1 MNNYSTV
8 SDIEKHSAAHV
19 LATAVSRI
27 FPSVK
32 IGIGPVTKA
41 GFYYDFD
48 IPNDIE
54 ITPEA
59 IKRIEAE
66 IKQIIKDNLPFQQL
80 IIPKDE
86 AINLMLQKGQIYKAE
101 LIHNIPDPEISFF
114 KTGEEFID
122 LCRGPHVNSTG
133 ELGPIKVTGVSQV
146 YWNEDPARPR
156 LTRLSGIIFKNEE
169 EAAIYEKIEEEKASR
184 SYIKSATQKGYGFID
199 SGMFHVSEKG
209 SRIIDNLFKTIT
221 KELELDKVTTLSL
234 NGQFKN
240 IAELSR
246 VVDKAVFIK
255 EPSYKNF
262 PITIVS
268 RVPLSET
275 IVKDKKRPSEV
286 FYIKKYVRQNEVVF
300 NISFV
305 EKFID
310 AFNDIKPEFI
320 VDIMFHNIEDP
331 SFNIISSTLQR
342 NFISHTKIQ
351 TDFKNQIE
359 MNIKVKDDLKREWL
373 MAQMNVNI
381 ENFDKSI
388 SFGSKV
394 SKLGYIEFVVY
405 PLNIFAFYLENKPIL
420 PAKFV
425 PDQIVMVPV
434 NKRFETY
441 GYEVQDK
448 LRKLG
453 IRANIAY
460 GNSSFKA
467 KIRKLEQQ
475 NVPVIL
481 ILGQKEVD
489 NNAVSVR
496 ISDRVEGLISLENLS
511 DYLKSQ
517 LFNK

>member
-1 MNNYSTV
+1 
-8 SDIEKHSAAHV
+8 
-19 LATAVSRI
+19 
-27 FPSVK
+27 
-32 IGIGPVTKA
+32 
-41 GFYYDFD
+41 
-48 IPNDIE
+48 
-54 ITPEA
+54 
-59 IKRIEAE
+59 
-66 IKQIIKDNLPFQQL
+66 
-80 IIPKDE
+80 
-86 AINLMLQKGQIYKAE
+86 
-101 LIHNIPDPEISFF
+101 
-114 KTGEEFID
+114 
-122 LCRGPHVNSTG
+122 
-133 ELGPIKVTGVSQV
+133 
-146 YWNEDPARPR
+146 
-156 LTRLSGIIFKNEE
+156 LSGIIFKNEE

-405 PLNIFAFYLENKPIL
+405 PLNIFAFYLENK
-420 PAKFV
+420 
-425 PDQIVMVPV
+425 
-434 NKRFETY
+434 
-441 GYEVQDK
+441 
-448 LRKLG
+448 
-453 IRANIAY
+453 
-460 GNSSFKA
+460 
-467 KIRKLEQQ
+467 
-475 NVPVIL
+475 
-481 ILGQKEVD
+481 
-489 NNAVSVR
+489 
-496 ISDRVEGLISLENLS
+496 
-511 DYLKSQ
+511 
-517 LFNK
+517 